1 MTLSS
6 QTRNREIRLIARPR
20 PAVTEALFQLEEG
33 PVPQPGPGEVLIQ
46 VLYLSLDPAMRGWI
60 SDAPNYREPLP
71 LGEVMFGFTIGR
83 VAASRHPD
91 YAEGDLVAGR
101 QGWREWAISDGSDID
116 RKIAPAS
123 FPVTC
128 HLHLL
133 GLTGVTAYL
142 GLLEVG
148 QPKAGETVAVSTA
161 AGAVGSGVG
170 QIAKIKGCKTLGI
183 TGSDAKVAACKTRF
197 GYDAAL
203 NYKTEADLSAAIAT
217 ACPEG
222 IDVYFD
228 NVGGPISD
236 AVMEHINVGARI
248 IVCGTM
254 GIAGSDPNQPPQG
267 PRYQRQILVKRARME
282 GFLVLDHMDRRDA
295 ALKDIEAWLEAGRLS
310 YLEDITE
317 GLENAPAALMKLLS
331 GGNDGKAIVQLGSA
345 P

>member
-1 MTLSS
+1 MSLSS
-6 QTRNREIRLIARPR
+6 DSRNRQIRLIARPR
-20 PAVTEALFQLEEG
+20 PAVTEALFRLEEG
-33 PVPQPGPGEVLIQ
+33 PLPQPGPGELLIR
-46 VLYLSLDPAMRGWI
+46 VLYLSLEPAMRGWI

-71 LGEVMFGFTIGR
+71 LDEVMFGFTVGQ
-83 VAASRHPD
+83 VAASDHPD
-91 YAEGDLVAGR
+91 YAVGDLVAGR
-101 QGWREWAISDGSDID
+101 QGWREWAVSDGSDID
-116 RKIAPAS
+116 RKIAPAA

-161 AGAVGSGVG
+161 AGAVGSTVG
-170 QIAKIKGCKTLGI
+170 QIAKIKGCKTLGL
-183 TGSDAKVAACKTRF
+183 TGSPAKVAACKERF
-197 GYDAAL
+197 GYDDAL
-203 NYKTEADLSAAIAT
+203 NYKTCDDLSAAIGA

-248 IVCGTM
+248 VICGTM
-254 GIAGSDPNQPPQG
+254 GIAGTDPDQPPQG
-267 PRYQRQILVKRARME
+267 PRYQRQLLVKRARME
-282 GFLVLDHMDRRDA
+282 GFLVLDHLDRRDQ
-295 ALKDIEAWLEAGRLS
+295 ALKDLEAWLEAGRLN
-310 YLEDITE
+310 YLEDIAE
-317 GLENAPAALMKLLS
+317 GLENAPAALMKLLA
-331 GGNDGKAIVQLGSA
+331 GGNEGKAIVQLGPA